1 MVFDKNQGKKSFG
14 FKKSK
19 RLSVKLVIETLIFS
33 LCISVLVSAMQIYST
48 YKTSMVAAENRYTEI
63 KAGFLPSL
71 SAGLWEVN
79 TQRVD
84 ALLNSIAQ
92 LPNVGRV
99 YLIDEQQNQLIRN
112 DNSAEPFSKREMKL
126 IYAENGVSFDLGV
139 LGVELNNHDL
149 WIQLRKQAV
158 QTATITSLTL
168 FASALF
174 ILFLFQLRVSR
185 HLQTMALF
193 AKDFDVHKLGQTL
206 TLHRKANAQADELDI
221 VVGAINEMQNEL
233 KHELELRAKV
243 EQELRGHQ
251 ENLEDL
257 VKERS
262 LELKSSSDQ
271 LQIAAEVA
279 ELGVWQWNILDGSLH
294 WNAQMFKIFALPTSL
309 LDQGL
314 GYFHWYNSLH
324 PEDAEET
331 AASLRLEV
339 EGKGKMKPVFRLL
352 LPNGDIRYV
361 QAALKIERDETGSA
375 IRAIGINIDITS
387 RMEIEN
393 SLRTAKDQADA
404 ANTAK
409 SAFLANMSHEIR
421 TPMNAVLGMLQL
433 LHKTTLTERQT
444 DYVVKSQNAAKSLLN
459 LLSDI
464 LDLSKADAGKLQLEN
479 NPFDL
484 ESLLQDLA
492 VAVYT
497 SQKNN
502 AVELMFDIDPT
513 IPRSLI
519 GDKFRLQQILINLAG
534 NALKF
539 TIKGHVRIL
548 IEQVLRNEQDV
559 HLKFSVIDTGIGIS
573 AEHIEHIFDEFTQ
586 AETSTT
592 RRFGGTG
599 LGLVISKTLVQR
611 MGGEL
616 QVNSQLD
623 QGSHFWFE
631 VILKLSDTELACEQE
646 LDAALA
652 NSRILVVD
660 DNAVSREIL
669 LRTVGQFTDAVD
681 ELSSG
686 QQVLEIIRQAE
697 HNKQA
702 YDVVLI
708 DWRIANLQDKSI
720 AELIISEPNI
730 KVKPAL
736 VLLTAYG
743 SNDTLDAESEAA
755 SVYADVLFKPIT
767 PLQLKQ
773 SLGHCIQKKQR
784 KVESTPQLIIG
795 SLTGLKLLVVDDNE
809 INRLIAFELLRHE
822 GAEVEVATSGI
833 PGVKTVLAAEQQFDV
848 VLMDIQMP
856 DIDGFEATR
865 QIRADGRFT
874 SLPIIA
880 LTANV
885 SQQDIED
892 CLAAGMNGHI
902 GKPFDMAQVVR
913 SILNAL
919 GQGSC

>member
-1 MVFDKNQGKKSFG
+1 MAADNNQRTRSFG
-14 FKKSK
+14 FKKSN

-33 LCISVLVSAMQIYST
+33 LCISVLVSGVQIYST
-48 YKTSMVAAENRYTEI
+48 YKMSMSAAENSYAEI
-63 KAGFLPSL
+63 ETGFLPSL

-79 TQRVD
+79 AQRVD
-84 ALLNSIAQ
+84 ALLDSIAQ

-99 YLIDEQQNQLIRN
+99 YLNDEQQNQLVRN
-112 DNSAEPFSKREMKL
+112 DKSAEPFSKREMKL
-126 IYAENGVSFDLGV
+126 IYTENGSSFDLGV
-139 LGVELNNHDL
+139 LGVELNNHEL
-149 WIQLRKQAV
+149 WIRLKKQAV
-158 QTATITSLTL
+158 QTAIITSLTL

-193 AKDFDVHKLGQTL
+193 AKDFDVHKLGKTL
-206 TLHRKANAQADELDI
+206 TLHRKANSQADELDI
-221 VVGAINEMQNEL
+221 VVGAINEMQYEL
-233 KHELELRAKV
+233 KHELELRTKV
-243 EQELRGHQ
+243 EQELRAHQ

-262 LELKSSSDQ
+262 LELKLNTDI
-271 LQIAAEVA
+271 LAIAADVA
-279 ELGVWQWNILDGSLH
+279 GLAVWQWNVPDDSIH
-294 WNAQMFKIFALPTSL
+294 WNKQMFELFAQPTSL
-309 LDQGL
+309 LEEGL
-314 GYFHWYNSLH
+314 NYQHWLSRVH
-324 PEDAEET
+324 PDDAEET
-331 AASLRLEV
+331 AASLTAEIQGN
-339 EGKGKMKPVFRLL
+339 GKLTPVYRLL
-352 LPNGDIRYV
+352 LPSGEVRYV
-361 QAALKIERDETGSA
+361 QAAMKVERDANGLA
-375 IRAIGINIDITS
+375 IQAIGVNLDIS
-387 RMEIEN
+387 QRMEIEN
-393 SLRTAKDQADA
+393 SLRTAKEQADM

-433 LHKTTLTERQT
+433 LHKTPLSERQT

-502 AVELMFDIDPT
+502 AVELMFDIDPN

-539 TIKGHVRIL
+539 TLQGHVRIL
-548 IEQVLRNEQDV
+548 IEQVLRKEQDV

-611 MGGEL
+611 MGGQL
-616 QVNSQLD
+616 QVNSELD
-623 QGSHFWFE
+623 HGSHFWFE

-652 NSRILVVD
+652 NSRILVLD

-669 LRTVGQFTDAVD
+669 VRTLGQYTDSVD
-681 ELSSG
+681 EADLE
-686 QQVLEIIRQAE
+686 QQVLETIRQAE
-697 HNKQA
+697 YNKQA
-702 YDVVLI
+702 YDVLLV
-708 DWRIANLQDKSI
+708 DWRVANLHHPNT
-720 AELIISEPNI
+720 AELIMSDADI
-730 KVKPAL
+730 KLKPAI

-743 SNDTLDAESEAA
+743 SNDILDTQNDAT

-784 KVESTPQLIIG
+784 KVEPAQLTTAG
-795 SLTGLKLLVVDDNE
+795 PLTGLKLLVVDDNE

-822 GAEVEVATSGI
+822 GAEVELAASGI
-833 PGVKTVLAAEQQFDV
+833 PGVETVLAAQQQFDV

-856 DIDGFEATR
+856 DIDGYEATR
-865 QIRADGRFT
+865 QIRAEERFT

-885 SQQDIED
+885 SQQDIDD

-902 GKPFDMAQVVR
+902 GKPFDMTQVVS

-919 GQGSC
+919 KHT

>member
-1 MVFDKNQGKKSFG
+1 MVVGNKQKTKAFG
-14 FKKSK
+14 FKKSN
-19 RLSVKLVIETLIFS
+19 RLSVKLVIETLVFS
-33 LCISVLVSAMQIYST
+33 LCISVLVSGMQIYST
-48 YKTSMVAAENRYTEI
+48 YKTSMAAAEHRYTEI
-63 KAGFLPSL
+63 EAGFLPSL

-79 TQRVD
+79 TQRVAAQLD
-84 ALLNSIAQ
+84 SIAQ

-99 YLIDEQQNQLIRN
+99 YLIDEQQNQLLRN
-112 DNSAEPFSKREMKL
+112 NDSTEAFSKREMKL
-126 IYAENGVSFDLGV
+126 IYTENGSSFDLGV
-139 LGVELNNHDL
+139 LGVELNNHEL
-149 WIQLRKQAV
+149 WLQLKTQAV

-168 FASALF
+168 FTSALF

-193 AKDFDVHKLGQTL
+193 AKDFDVHKLGKTL
-206 TLHRKANAQADELDI
+206 TLHRKANTQADELDI
-221 VVGAINEMQNEL
+221 VVCAINEMQNEL

-243 EQELRGHQ
+243 EQELRTHQ
-251 ENLEDL
+251 ENLEEL

-262 LELKSSSDQ
+262 LELKLNTDI
-271 LQIAAEVA
+271 LAIAADVA
-279 ELGVWQWNILDGSLH
+279 GLAVWQWNVSDDSIH
-294 WNAQMFKIFALPTSL
+294 WNKQMFELFAQPTSL
-309 LDQGL
+309 LEEGL
-314 GYFHWYNSLH
+314 NYHHWLNRVH
-324 PEDAEET
+324 PDDAEET
-331 AASLRLEV
+331 AASLRAEIQGN
-339 EGKGKMKPVFRLL
+339 GKLTPVYRLL
-352 LPNGDIRYV
+352 VPSGEVRYV
-361 QAALKIERDETGSA
+361 QAAMKVERDKTGA
-375 IRAIGINIDITS
+375 VIRAIGVNLDITQ

-393 SLRTAKDQADA
+393 NLRTAKEQADA

-433 LHKTTLTERQT
+433 LHRTTLSERQT

-492 VAVYT
+492 VAVCT
-497 SQKNN
+497 SQENN
-502 AVELMFDIDPT
+502 AVELMFDIDPN
-513 IPRSLI
+513 IPRSLV
-519 GDKFRLQQILINLAG
+519 GDKFRLQQVLINLAG

-539 TIKGHVRIL
+539 TLQGQVRIV

-559 HLKFSVIDTGIGIS
+559 QLKFSVIDTGIGIS

-616 QVNSQLD
+616 QVNSEVE

-631 VILKLSDTELACEQE
+631 VTLKLSDAALACEDE
-646 LDAALA
+646 LNAALA
-652 NSRILVVD
+652 NSRILVLD

-669 LRTVGQFTDAVD
+669 VRTLGQFSNVVEQAD
-681 ELSSG
+681 LNQS
-686 QQVLEIIRQAE
+686 VLETIRQAE
-697 HNKQA
+697 HTKQA

-708 DWRIANLQDKSI
+708 DWRVANLHSQNT
-720 AELIISEPNI
+720 AELIIDDADI
-730 KVKPAL
+730 KLKPAV

-743 SNDTLDAESEAA
+743 CNDILDSDNDAA
-755 SVYADVLFKPIT
+755 SVYADILFKPIT

-784 KVESTPQLIIG
+784 KVEPSQVVKTG
-795 SLTGLKLLVVDDNE
+795 SLKGLKFLVVDDNE
-809 INRLIAFELLRHE
+809 INRLIAFELLKHE
-822 GAEVEVATSGI
+822 GAEVELADGGI
-833 PGVKTVLAAEQQFDV
+833 LGVKTLLNAEQQFDA

-856 DIDGFEATR
+856 DIDGYEATR
-865 QIRADGRFT
+865 QIRADERFST
-874 SLPIIA
+874 LPIIA

-885 SQQDIED
+885 SQQDIDD

-902 GKPFDMAQVVR
+902 GKPFDITQVVNN
-913 SILNAL
+913 ILNAL
-919 GQGSC
+919 EQTS